1 VSVTERERDAVQ
13 EHLVPTDQAE
23 EARRSWS
30 ALKAVQ
36 LDEIAVSDLYQLGI
50 GAFSPL
56 DGFVSEDDYRAIVE
70 TMRLTTGH
78 IWSIPVTLPVSEDV
92 ARTLRLDETV
102 ALVRPDGMV
111 CGRMT
116 IRHMYRP
123 NLDHEA
129 EQVYR
134 TRDLE
139 HPGVRRL
146 YERGGVYLGG
156 PVEVLPDERVDEFT
170 PYAYTPRQTRA
181 AFQERG
187 WRTVVGFQTRNPVHR
202 AHEYIQKV
210 ALEMVDGLF
219 LNPLVGPTKADDVP
233 ADVRLRAYQA
243 ILEHYYPR
251 DRVFFGVYKAAM
263 RYAGPREAVMHALV
277 RRNFGCTHFIVG
289 RDHAGVGNYYGTF
302 DAQRIFD
309 RFDVA
314 ELGITPLFFDNAFYC
329 RKCQGMATAKT
340 CPHGDDDHVT
350 LSGTKVRQMLREGI
364 APPPEFSRPEVV
376 QVLMEYYAKQA

>member
-1 VSVTERERDAVQ
+1 MSVTERACEAVL
-13 EHLVPTDQAE
+13 EHLVPREQEE

-56 DGFVSEDDYRAIVE
+56 DGFVSQEDYHSIVE
-70 TMRLTTGH
+70 TMRLASGH

-92 ARTLRLDETV
+92 ARTLRLDEPV
-102 ALVRPDGMV
+102 ALVRPDGVV

-123 NLDHEA
+123 DRDHEA

-134 TRDLE
+134 TKDVE

-187 WRTVVGFQTRNPVHR
+187 WRTIVGFQTRNP
-202 AHEYIQKV
+202 
-210 ALEMVDGLF
+210 
-219 LNPLVGPTKADDVP
+219 
-233 ADVRLRAYQA
+233 
-243 ILEHYYPR
+243 
-251 DRVFFGVYKAAM
+251 
-263 RYAGPREAVMHALV
+263 
-277 RRNFGCTHFIVG
+277 
-289 RDHAGVGNYYGTF
+289 
-302 DAQRIFD
+302 
-309 RFDVA
+309 
-314 ELGITPLFFDNAFYC
+314 
-329 RKCQGMATAKT
+329 
-340 CPHGDDDHVT
+340 
-350 LSGTKVRQMLREGI
+350 
-364 APPPEFSRPEVV
+364 
-376 QVLMEYYAKQA
+376 